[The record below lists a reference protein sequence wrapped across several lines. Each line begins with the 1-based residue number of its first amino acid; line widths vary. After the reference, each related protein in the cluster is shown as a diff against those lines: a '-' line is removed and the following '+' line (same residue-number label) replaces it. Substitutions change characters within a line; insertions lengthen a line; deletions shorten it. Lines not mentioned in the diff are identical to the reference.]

1 MPRPKSEKIS
11 RRVLVLIPE
20 LLNLVLAHLDRSDCA
35 KLVSVSRL
43 WFYCIAPLLWHN
55 VTGLTRLFS
64 LISGARVTLK
74 KKGGVDRT
82 ERIVIFKQ
90 VIDIPRRADFSRFEL
105 YAEFVKNLDTS
116 DIYKFQGKKEVNTYR
131 NSRKWSLLPNLISL
145 KCQYRRF
152 TTPLAMLDWIKWF
165 VGPSLLRLYVMR
177 DTPSFWGSTPSI
189 NAKDK
194 FVYGLLEVVAPI
206 CPNLQLVEVPSCDP
220 VQPQNFG
227 DSIISKT
234 SLASQ
239 LSLLLPTLR
248 EISGTESFLEPQS
261 LEFLSKLPLLEVLR
275 INAQYCEPSSIATR
289 EIKWPENCFSA
300 IRQLHLVAVRLDTL
314 ESLWSFNSL
323 INSLIALE
331 IETGTQG
338 RSTIPCTSAMGRLTK
353 FIRELASRSPYIDNL
368 NCRLHACSFFC
379 NACAPARLSLP
390 ELESLSLLPLTRLSL
405 QRIWLAESISHL
417 NFAQA
422 IPQVR
427 TLRLPDILVTLEDLS
442 HYAAHLPHLSYF
454 HFTLYDSSLAGKPM
468 IAKVPVKLVSG
479 PQSIRLDVR
488 IQQLAPPGSRLH
500 EDQISTLA
508 RYFHQLWPRA
518 CCFSAN
524 SKLEEH
530 ALNNHGAKKIH
541 VILSYDSPR
550 CRLVTQH
557 NNRDCQ
563 LIQFKLTLNT
573 SRLKLMDNVDLVPV
587 VDLRIRLAKDQAPV
601 QAPLET
607 NLPFS
612 AESLRKDLTQG
623 IDRPLYP
630 LSSYGPSKS
639 IPCIIDGLDQSPEEL
654 RVAAWTANRD
664 AGGIEKAH
672 EKQLIDAAQLF
683 IGSAASTGAITL
695 DEAKRIWNLVD
706 EHGNPPANGQAEI
719 KSKLRERLQSSTP
732 SPAFGINTAPTPTF
746 GSSAF
751 GSSQP
756 AQTSAFGSSGFVK
769 PGTGAF
775 GSSTGSAAFG
785 GGTTNAFGGS
795 SQSQPSAFGGTASQ
809 PSAFG
814 APAQTTGSAFG
825 SSTGGTTFGQSGF
838 GAKPAF
844 GQSGF
849 GSSTTPST
857 TLAFGSSAP
866 TSAFGQSG
874 FGTSAT
880 ATTTTTAAP
889 AFGQSGF
896 GSKPA
901 GSAFGSST
909 GGGGAFGAFANKS
922 SSFGG
927 TNTGNTTSAFGA
939 PAGGTSA
946 FGSGSSS
953 TTPAFGSSGFGA
965 FANKSTSFGA
975 QPSTGSAFGSSTTSA
990 GTGGLFIQTNTS
1002 NNNNGAEGMDSDTPT
1017 TTQAPASAFGQPASS
1032 TTSAFGQTQQPSTS
1046 SAFGQT
1052 QPTSAFGSSA
1062 FGAKSAFGTTPG
1074 TTSAFGTAPSTTS
1087 AFGNTSSTSTSAF
1100 GTTGATSAFGTTT
1113 KPSAFGATSAFGSSS
1128 GTAFN
1133 TAKPKDRDPF
1143 AALLPDDYM
1152 NTLSEGIINAF
1163 KADKFEL
1170 GSIPECVPPLEMR

>member
-1 MPRPKSEKIS
+1 M
-11 RRVLVLIPE
+11 
-20 LLNLVLAHLDRSDCA
+20 
-35 KLVSVSRL
+35 
-43 WFYCIAPLLWHN
+43 
-55 VTGLTRLFS
+55 
-64 LISGARVTLK
+64 
-74 KKGGVDRT
+74 
-82 ERIVIFKQ
+82 
-90 VIDIPRRADFSRFEL
+90 
-105 YAEFVKNLDTS
+105 
-116 DIYKFQGKKEVNTYR
+116 
-131 NSRKWSLLPNLISL
+131 
-145 KCQYRRF
+145 
-152 TTPLAMLDWIKWF
+152 
-165 VGPSLLRLYVMR
+165 
-177 DTPSFWGSTPSI
+177 
-189 NAKDK
+189 
-194 FVYGLLEVVAPI
+194 
-206 CPNLQLVEVPSCDP
+206 
-220 VQPQNFG
+220 
-227 DSIISKT
+227 
-234 SLASQ
+234 
-239 LSLLLPTLR
+239 
-248 EISGTESFLEPQS
+248 
-261 LEFLSKLPLLEVLR
+261 
-275 INAQYCEPSSIATR
+275 
-289 EIKWPENCFSA
+289 
-300 IRQLHLVAVRLDTL
+300 
-314 ESLWSFNSL
+314 
-323 INSLIALE
+323 
-331 IETGTQG
+331 
-338 RSTIPCTSAMGRLTK
+338 
-353 FIRELASRSPYIDNL
+353 
-368 NCRLHACSFFC
+368 
-379 NACAPARLSLP
+379 
-390 ELESLSLLPLTRLSL
+390 
-405 QRIWLAESISHL
+405 
-417 NFAQA
+417 
-422 IPQVR
+422 
-427 TLRLPDILVTLEDLS
+427 
-442 HYAAHLPHLSYF
+442 
-454 HFTLYDSSLAGKPM
+454 
-468 IAKVPVKLVSG
+468 
-479 PQSIRLDVR
+479 
-488 IQQLAPPGSRLH
+488 
-500 EDQISTLA
+500 
-508 RYFHQLWPRA
+508 
-518 CCFSAN
+518 
-524 SKLEEH
+524 
-530 ALNNHGAKKIH
+530 
-541 VILSYDSPR
+541 
-550 CRLVTQH
+550 
-557 NNRDCQ
+557 
-563 LIQFKLTLNT
+563 
-573 SRLKLMDNVDLVPV
+573 
-587 VDLRIRLAKDQAPV
+587 
-601 QAPLET
+601 ET

-664 AGGIEKAH
+664 AGGIEAYKAH

-706 EHGNPPANGQAEI
+706 EHGNPPATILNP
-719 KSKLRERLQSSTP
+719 KSCLRYK
-732 SPAFGINTAPTPTF
+732 TAPTPTF

-775 GSSTGSAAFG
+775 GSSTGSGAFG
-785 GGTTNAFGGS
+785 GSTTNAFGGS

-809 PSAFG
+809 PGAFG

-825 SSTGGTTFGQSGF
+825 SSTVGQHSVN
-838 GAKPAF
+838 P
-844 GQSGF
+844 
-849 GSSTTPST
+849 GSVPNLHSANRA
-857 TLAFGSSAP
+857 LARPPPFHYTRLWQLCSHFCIRPIGLRDFCYCS
-866 TSAFGQSG
+866 
-874 FGTSAT
+874 
-880 ATTTTTAAP
+880 TTTTAAP

-927 TNTGNTTSAFGA
+927 TNT
-939 PAGGTSA
+939 AGVA
-946 FGSGSSS
+946 VL
-953 TTPAFGSSGFGA
+953 TPAFGSSGFGA

-990 GTGGLFIQTNTS
+990 GTGGSLFKLTLQ

-1032 TTSAFGQTQQPSTS
+1032 TAFGIWPNSTTFYN

-1062 FGAKSAFGTTPG
+1062 FGAKSAFGTMPG